1 MLKRI
6 IIKINA
12 TSAAFGIDIIKFIQ
26 SIMGMPHFVKNYFQ
40 LKRQLNKSI
49 YPFKISSFYPV
60 LNDAFKTNGAT
71 SGHYFHQD
79 LFVAQQINKRTPRIH
94 FDVGSRIDGFVAHV
108 ASFRDVEVVDVRPT
122 TLEIPNMKFH
132 KADLS
137 NPIPSALKGVCDS
150 ISCLHALEH
159 FGLGRYGDV
168 IDVNGY
174 QKGFKNLI
182 DMLEDGGILYL
193 SIPIGKQR
201 IEFNAHRVFSILTIS
216 NMVDDANCK
225 IENFSYVDDS
235 GNFHKNIVL
244 NVATI
249 DSSFNCSYGCGI
261 FEIRK

>member
-1 MLKRI
+1 MLKKI

-12 TSAAFGIDIIKFIQ
+12 TTAAFGIDIIKFIQ
-26 SIMGMPHFVKNYFQ
+26 SIMGLPHFIKNYFQ
-40 LKRQLNKSI
+40 LRRQLNNSI
-49 YPFKISSFYPV
+49 HQFKISSFYPV

-79 LFVAQQINKRTPRIH
+79 LFVAQQINKRMPRVH
-94 FDVGSRIDGFVAHV
+94 FDIGSRIDGFVAHV

-122 TLEIPNMKFH
+122 NIEIPNMKFH
-132 KADLS
+132 EADLS
-137 NPIPSALKGVCDS
+137 NPITSDLKEVSDS

-159 FGLGRYGDV
+159 FGLGRYGDI
-168 IDVNGY
+168 IDINGY
-174 QKGFKNLI
+174 QQGFKNLI

-193 SIPIGKQR
+193 SIPIGNQR

-216 NMVDDANCK
+216 NMVNDVGCN
-225 IENFSYVDDS
+225 IENFSYVDDT

-244 NVATI
+244 NSSTI
-249 DSSFNCSYGCGI
+249 NSSFDCSYGCGI